1 MYTLLGLTSP
11 LLLTVLKFR
20 YSEKATRFEKEIS
33 SYLTVQ
39 KSKHWQP
46 VMSEDPVRVKCSIM
60 SSFWRKYIILYLTVL
75 DNVKEIGRFFSK
87 NCDLLRMSELYSQAS
102 HRLLLLFRLMN
113 CSVTTKYVLLYVN
126 GIYLH
131 ICKLCQQDMYDSK
144 IPCMQCNTSETF
156 FIS

>member
-1 MYTLLGLTSP
+1 MITGTLYQNTLFYHLYM
-11 LLLTVLKFR
+11 L
-20 YSEKATRFEKEIS
+20 
-33 SYLTVQ
+33 YLTKQEFDFVCHI
-39 KSKHWQP
+39 SKHWQ
-46 VMSEDPVRVKCSIM
+46 PVRVKCSIM
-60 SSFWRKYIILYLTVL
+60 SSFWRKYIILYLIVL

-87 NCDLLRMSELYSQAS
+87 NCDLLRMSELYSKAS